1 MKMLVLS
8 ISLAVVLSPNCLAEE
23 SDELATELHVQL
35 NDYRKELERIS
46 AGPLKTIMLIRKV
59 APSKW
64 NEDREAVFREK
75 IKRFFMEAIKE
86 YQRGLRLL
94 DSLKF
99 LTKEESKMSMLNCTV
114 RVAVMN
120 VDAYTTSLKAF
131 LNDLFMPL
139 SPRVEF
145 YMRLSNY
152 YELPDDPDFCE
163 IKFARDKMIFVI
175 RMHVNY
181 LALLADEEEMLP
193 EDEQTLDSSIRGV
206 IEECGEIFMRPQMEC
221 WSMMCKLGSK
231 PYPEA
236 IKDNI
241 KSSFRSATEDMESK
255 VAAMQFY
262 LPKSPLIREWVEE
275 AEKR

>member
-163 IKFARDKMIFVI
+163 IKFARDKMIFI
-175 RMHVNY
+175 MKMHVNY

>member
-163 IKFARDKMIFVI
+163 IKFARDKMIFVMK
-175 RMHVNY
+175 MHVNY